1 MSNIQYFSLKETL
14 AVSNINTNDK
24 QKVEFENTDNN
35 DKGGLYFICNDE
47 ELDEDKDAIN
57 IIYGPIYT
65 VSSIF
70 LNKRWQKKCLKVMM
84 NHVFVKTMFAAEKF
98 FLCYGNNFMLMLY
111 FIFNLIIKISC
122 LINVQVGH

>member
-47 ELDEDKDAIN
+47 ELDEDKDAI
-57 IIYGPIYT
+57 I
-65 VSSIF
+65 
-70 LNKRWQKKCLKVMM
+70 
-84 NHVFVKTMFAAEKF
+84 
-98 FLCYGNNFMLMLY
+98 
-111 FIFNLIIKISC
+111 
-122 LINVQVGH
+122 